1 MNADTPTTTPRTW
14 RAEYEWRRGFTLCR
28 GMVEVCATDAVDA
41 AEAAEER
48 IAKADDIPDAAVI
61 RELRRTGAV

>member
-14 RAEYEWRRGFTLCR
+14 RIEYEWRRGFEMCR

-48 IAKADDIPDAAVI
+48 MAQRDDIPDAAVI
-61 RELRRTGAV
+61 REIRRRGHT